1 MDMKKEGL
9 MNMNKNQKL
18 ALLVVFIAIFTDM
31 LIYCMIVPI
40 LPEYASGL
48 GASQQTIGLL
58 FACYAIAFLI
68 VTPVVGVLSDRV
80 GRKLPMVLGL
90 FGLFG
95 STLLFAFSSDITMLF
110 IARALQGISAGA
122 TWTAGLALLSDM
134 FPPQI
139 RQQAIGIGISG
150 SFAGT
155 LLGPLF
161 GGALYEYGGY
171 MLPFLAAAGLVL
183 IDGIARLMLLKD
195 PPRLPADKQVSLKFM
210 LKNRTI
216 LLMGGVIVLVSAA
229 TALLEP
235 VLPLYLSEGLGV
247 SPTMIGL
254 LFAVTVIASL
264 IASPLSYTVAERFGR
279 KRVIIAG
286 LICAALIL
294 PALALSGSFL
304 VEVLLMAALGAVL
317 AIGLASVP
325 LEMTEVIDRLGT
337 GGYGA
342 VYAVYN
348 LALSFGMMAGP
359 IAGGLLAGSFGLT
372 IGLGVGGA
380 FMIAYAVLLLVVMR
394 SSGKKSG
401 DNTAATVLVQ

>member
-1 MDMKKEGL
+1 MEMKKDGL
-9 MNMNKNQKL
+9 MTMDKNQKL

-40 LPEYASGL
+40 LPNYASAL
-48 GASQQTIGLL
+48 GASQQLIGLL
-58 FACYAIAFLI
+58 FACYAITFLV

-95 STLLFAFSSDITMLF
+95 STLLFAFSNDLTLLF
-110 IARALQGISAGA
+110 IARALQGVSAGA

-134 FPPQI
+134 FPPQT

-161 GGALYEYGGY
+161 GGILYEYGGY
-171 MLPFLAAAGLVL
+171 ALPFLAAAGLVL
-183 IDGIARLMLLKD
+183 IDGAARLLLLKD
-195 PPRLPADKQVSLKFM
+195 PPRLPADKQASLRSM
-210 LKNRTI
+210 LKNRVI
-216 LLMGGVIVLVSAA
+216 LLMAGVIVLVSAA

-235 VLPLYLSEGLGV
+235 VLPIYLSDTLGV

-254 LFAVTVIASL
+254 LFAVTVVASL

-304 VEVLLMAALGAVL
+304 IEVVLMAALGAVL

-325 LEMTEVIDRLGT
+325 LEMTDVLDRLGK

-342 VYAVYN
+342 VYAIYN
-348 LALSFGMMAGP
+348 LALSFGMMVGP
-359 IAGGLLAGSFGLT
+359 IAGGLLSGSFGFT
-372 IGLGVGGA
+372 AGLGLGGA
-380 FMIAYAVLLLVVMR
+380 FMIAYAVVLLVVMR
-394 SSGKKSG
+394 SPGRKPG
-401 DNTAATVLVQ
+401 EETVAAATVQ

>member
-1 MDMKKEGL
+1 METKKEGL
-9 MNMNKNQKL
+9 LNMDKNQKL

-48 GASQQTIGLL
+48 GASQQMIGLL
-58 FACYAIAFLI
+58 FASYAITFLLAA
-68 VTPVVGVLSDRV
+68 PVVGVLSDRV
-80 GRKLPMVLGL
+80 GRKLPMLVGL
-90 FGLFG
+90 LGLFG
-95 STLLFAFSSDITMLF
+95 STLLFAFSSDLTMLF
-110 IARALQGISAGA
+110 VARALQGVSAGA
-122 TWTAGLALLSDM
+122 TWTAGLALLSDL
-134 FPPQI
+134 FPPKM

-171 MLPFLAAAGLVL
+171 ALPFLAAAGLVL
-183 IDGIARLMLLKD
+183 IDGIARLLLLKD
-195 PPRLPADKQVSLKFM
+195 PPRLPAEQQVSLKSM

-216 LLMGGVIVLVSAA
+216 LLMAGVIVLVSAA

-235 VLPLYLSEGLGV
+235 VLPLYLSDVLKV

-254 LFAVTVIASL
+254 LFAVTVVASL
-264 IASPLSYTVAERFGR
+264 IASPLSYKVAERFGR

-286 LICAALIL
+286 LICSALIL
-294 PALALSGSFL
+294 PTLALSGSFIL
-304 VEVLLMAALGAVL
+304 EVVLMAALGGVL

-325 LEMTEVIDRLGT
+325 LEMTDVIDRLGQ

-342 VYAVYN
+342 VYAIYN

-359 IAGGLLAGSFGLT
+359 IAGGLLAGSFGIT
-372 IGLGVGGA
+372 AGLGIGGA
-380 FMIAYAVLLLVVMR
+380 FMIGYAMLLLIVMR
-394 SSGKKSG
+394 GSGKASEEG
-401 DNTAATVLVQ
+401 TVVSVSTQ